1 MAQLLD
7 LFPSPEEIAA
17 VADTPFARMYPRWG
31 KHGIPPN
38 DPHDKIKLITALVR
52 IQLSP
57 KGREWGV
64 SLSDIPESTLEVF
77 RKTCCTSIWGS
88 DMGRVAAG
96 IAADF
101 FRKSLLTEN
110 DPRQPS
116 SLAPWQFLKQCES
129 SHPEAG
135 ILCGQME
142 RMLFAVQQTPAP
154 EPQGPSKI
162 LCDVSELEERLGNLG
177 DVQMS
182 ALEDRLKKLG
192 DVQVLALE
200 ERLKKLGDELAL
212 EERLKRLEV
221 LITKEQEKAEA
232 LEKRVREL
240 ESRHIQA
247 DQPTCLMSLFKDQPG
262 IVIPYTEKMAELP
275 VEATTWLASQLMIR
289 PVWIRAG
296 SIDSKTNYISWDQFE
311 GAMAL
316 NLNAFGFAYHRF
328 TLHCSRVNRPSPGSR
343 SNGF

>member
-7 LFPSPEEIAA
+7 PFPSPEEIAA
-17 VADTPFARMYPRWG
+17 VADTPFARKYPKWDEHR
-31 KHGIPPN
+31 ISSS
-38 DPHDKIKLITALVR
+38 DPHDEIKLITALVR

-77 RKTCCTSIWGS
+77 RTTCCTSIWGS
-88 DMGRVAAG
+88 TFMGGVAAG
-96 IAADF
+96 IAAEF

-110 DPRQPS
+110 DPRQPLS
-116 SLAPWQFLKQCES
+116 LTQWKFLKGCESLA
-129 SHPEAG
+129 EAG
-135 ILCGQME
+135 VLCGQME
-142 RMLFAVQQTPAP
+142 RMLFAMQQMPTP

-200 ERLKKLGDELAL
+200 ERLKKLGHGLAL
-212 EERLKRLEV
+212 EERLKKLEV

-232 LEKRVREL
+232 LEMRVGVL
-240 ESRHIQA
+240 ESRHIP

-262 IVIPYTEKMAELP
+262 IVIPYTEKMAGLP
-275 VEATTWLASQLMIR
+275 VEATTWLAGQLITR
-289 PVWIRAG
+289 PVWIRSE

-311 GAMAL
+311 GAKAL
-316 NLNAFGFAYHRF
+316 NLDAFGFAYHLF
-328 TLHCSRVNRPSPGSR
+328 TLH
-343 SNGF
+343 